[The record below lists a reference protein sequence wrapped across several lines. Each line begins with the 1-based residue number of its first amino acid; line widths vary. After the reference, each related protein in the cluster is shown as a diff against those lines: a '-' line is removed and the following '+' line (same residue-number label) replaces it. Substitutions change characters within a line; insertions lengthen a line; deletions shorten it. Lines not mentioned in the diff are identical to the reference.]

1 MVPDDVALKHVT
13 IGEDGILE
21 RIGSGGVHLSLSTI
35 SPQTSEELA
44 AVYAQQG
51 STFLGGTVYGRPE
64 LAAAHKLAI
73 LISGPHQATERV
85 RPILTTL
92 GERIFDFGE
101 AAGAANVVKLIA
113 NFLLGVTLEAIAE
126 GLALGE
132 RSGIDRRCIID
143 MVRQTLFDCVAFNTY
158 GPMIAHKTYAPA
170 KFPVPLGYKD
180 MQLVLSTAARTHVPM
195 PLLNVVHNRLMTCI
209 AHGWVEQDW
218 SSLDRAVL
226 QDAGLHGSA
235 SQ

>member
-1 MVPDDVALKHVT
+1 
-13 IGEDGILE
+13 
-21 RIGSGGVHLSLSTI
+21 
-35 SPQTSEELA
+35 
-44 AVYAQQG
+44 
-51 STFLGGTVYGRPE
+51 VYGRPE
-64 LAAAHKLAI
+64 LAAARKLAI
-73 LISGPHQATERV
+73 LISGPHEAKERV

-92 GERIFDFGE
+92 GECIFDFGE

-113 NFLLGVTLEAIAE
+113 NYLLGVTLEAIAE

-132 RSGIDRRCIID
+132 RSGIDRRGIID

-158 GPMIAHKTYAPA
+158 GPMIAHKAYEPA

-180 MQLVLSTAARTHVPM
+180 MQLVTSAAARAHVPM
-195 PLLNVVHNRLMTCI
+195 PLLNVVHNRLMSCI

-226 QDAGLHGSA
+226 QDAGLDGSA